1 MEGQRPKKKS
11 LNYRRLQQINW
22 NNWSSDRKS
31 EELLDLMEDKF
42 MLVNLPTHQTGN
54 IHDLVLTD
62 QPSNIIGIMNVGNL
76 LNSDHCAILVVINIE
91 PGFNSSNQLV
101 FVFRKADFEG
111 MEVVLSNT
119 DWPKLFQNKDADQC
133 WMTFRETVQ
142 SISSHFIPQVPRPKK
157 KNRPQWMTKTVVR
170 MSTTLQDMKSH
181 SQHTKTMK

>member
-1 MEGQRPKKKS
+1 
-11 LNYRRLQQINW
+11 
-22 NNWSSDRKS
+22 
-31 EELLDLMEDKF
+31 
-42 MLVNLPTHQTGN
+42 MLVNLPTHQKGN

-133 WMTFRETVQ
+133 WMTFRETASSQ
-142 SISSHFIPQVPRPKK
+142 YHHISFLRCPDEKK
-157 KNRPQWMTKTVVR
+157 PDR
-170 MSTTLQDMKSH
+170 SG
-181 SQHTKTMK
+181 